1 MNRIILG
8 YSSRVVLRAHGPR
21 VRIDDFMLLRGDW
34 FLICSAFVTTGDR
47 RLGRASTF
55 PVADTNFT
63 SVLCARFKVVQPD
76 SPPADPSR
84 YISSAAVVDPAA
96 STYLSPSYSTPPP
109 PWGPDTLPYSDRIP
123 TWTRRRTATAIG
135 PPSLP
140 LCLVSGLLGSLV
152 CPSNG

>member
-1 MNRIILG
+1 MHSLAVGSTHRLGWAGPPVSQGRIEWDHFRIRSLA
-8 YSSRVVLRAHGPR
+8 VLHAHGPR
-21 VRIDDFMLLRGDW
+21 VGIDDFMLLRGDW

-47 RLGRASTF
+47 RLGRASAF

-63 SVLCARFKVVQPD
+63 LVLCARFKVIQPD

-123 TWTRRRTATAIG
+123 T
-135 PPSLP
+135 
-140 LCLVSGLLGSLV
+140 
-152 CPSNG
+152 